1 MTTDLGTALRSIR
14 VDANQWR
21 FCDLRIDIPPLSYGS
36 DAANPHTQ
44 YSNAIAILDCLSAPG
59 IGASFTLGEGNDLLC
74 QASQFLVSEMDGVTV
89 GELMDSPHGLYETL
103 VNPRQLRWL
112 SPYAGLPMMAAGLIL
127 NTLLDAAGKR
137 AGMPAWEYL
146 ARLDTA
152 DLLGLVS
159 LRHLGPAL
167 PSADAAQVL
176 DDALPGVADR
186 CEQLRSSG
194 LPVYYTTWIGHSAA
208 DVADQ
213 MQQQY
218 DLRGIHTF
226 KVKIGPDIARD
237 LEKLDAIQAAIPADA
252 RIAVDANQTLSL
264 EQAESWLH
272 ALSDRGILWL
282 EEPFAPDNVGLF
294 AALAHTKQEA
304 GLTCEIATG
313 ENCPNPHTAA
323 SLIAGGLDRYQPDPC
338 RMVGLADGLVTAIT
352 AHKHDRTYTPHA
364 GGTGLDEL
372 SPHLQLLNLARVDSH
387 RDPSHSLT
395 ENVGFCS
402 RFYAQPTAVTGGRAT
417 TPTQPG
423 LLVGLTNNV
432 SERLIDYR
440 EGISWLEL

>member
-1 MTTDLGTALRSIR
+1 MTDDLATAFRSLRI
-14 VDANQWR
+14 DADQWR

-44 YSNAIAILDCLSAPG
+44 YSNAVAIVEGHNSTGL
-59 IGASFTLGEGNDLLC
+59 GASFTLGEGNDLLC
-74 QASQFLVSEMDGVTV
+74 QASHFVVSELDGVTV
-89 GELMDSPHGLYETL
+89 GDLMDSPQGFYETL

-127 NTLLDAAGKR
+127 NTLLDAAAKR
-137 AGMPAWEYL
+137 TGMPAWEYL
-146 ARLDTA
+146 AQLNTA
-152 DLLGLVS
+152 DLLSLMS

-167 PSADAAQVL
+167 STADAALLL
-176 DDALPGVADR
+176 DATLPGVADR
-186 CEQLRSSG
+186 CEQIRSSG
-194 LPVYYTTWIGHSAA
+194 LPVYYTTWIGHSAV
-208 DVADQ
+208 DVAHQ
-213 MQQQY
+213 IHQQH
-218 DLRGIHTF
+218 DMRGIRTF

-237 LEKLDAIQAAIPADA
+237 REKLDDIQAAIPANA

-264 EQAESWLH
+264 EQAEDWLR

-282 EEPFAPDNVGLF
+282 EEPFAPDNIGLF
-294 AALAHTKQEA
+294 SALAQWKHEE

-323 SLIAGGLDRYQPDPC
+323 NLIAGGLDRYQADPC
-338 RMVGLADGLVTAIT
+338 RMVGLADGLVTAMA
-352 AHKHDRTYTPHA
+352 AHKNGCAYTPHA
-364 GGTGLDEL
+364 GGTGLDEM
-372 SPHLQLLNLARVDSH
+372 SPHLQLLNLARIDAH
-387 RDPSHSLT
+387 RDPSDSLT

-402 RFYAQPTAVTGGRAT
+402 RFYSQPTTVTSGRAA
-417 TPTQPG
+417 TPTQAG
-423 LLVGLTNNV
+423 LLVGLADDV